1 MVGLYQG
8 GEAGLEDGDDTRSQP
23 LDFGC
28 VHIHTGHPVAHLGQ
42 YGGLNQSHITYS
54 EYADSHLLSLRSQ
67 WQGSHFRTILT
78 R

>member
-1 MVGLYQG
+1 VVGLYQG

-67 WQGSHFRTILT
+67 WQGGHFRTILT